1 MIRSTHINKEL
12 RDLTKIASDDKADEK
27 TISKGILK
35 GITLL
40 IKVARDIRTN
50 QVEIMK
56 KDGVELKKDQRAEDK
71 PDA

>member
-12 RDLTKIASDDKADEK
+12 RDLTKIASDVKADEK
-27 TISKGILK
+27 TLLRAVLK
-35 GITLL
+35 SNTLL

-56 KDGVELKKDQRAEDK
+56 SQGVELKKDIKTDEK
-71 PDA
+71 E